1 MKITSFCGQVR
12 LEGVTNNKNI
22 STQFFLVQGC
32 TANQIAKFWTFCSEN
47 SYLFDKSVFLYEGY
61 L

>member
-1 MKITSFCGQVR
+1 MTKTFQH
-12 LEGVTNNKNI
+12 N
-22 STQFFLVQGC
+22 FFLVQGC

-47 SYLFDKSVFLYEGY
+47 SYLFDKTVFLYEGY